1 VCTPDKAVAV
11 VLDVRK
17 GPRPAPQDRSL
28 PTSNVSF
35 YTDDLKQTYA
45 ELTARGVEFP
55 SRPSSSR
62 SAGGR
67 SSRTRRA
74 TASR

>member
-35 YTDDLKQTYA
+35 YTDDLKQT
-45 ELTARGVEFP
+45 TP
-55 SRPSSSR
+55 S
-62 SAGGR
+62 
-67 SSRTRRA
+67 
-74 TASR
+74 